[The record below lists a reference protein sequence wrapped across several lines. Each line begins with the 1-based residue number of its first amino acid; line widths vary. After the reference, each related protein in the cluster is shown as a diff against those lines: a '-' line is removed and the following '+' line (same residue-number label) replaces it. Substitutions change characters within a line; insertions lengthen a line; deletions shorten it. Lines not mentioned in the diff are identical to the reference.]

1 MVHAPWSQLA
11 APLIGT
17 WCPGSSPWK
26 IKANPCEKTE
36 RLTFSWSVLVLP
48 LYELLT
54 LSLFIPKISQPVDT
68 RGHLWRS
75 PTRFGGTDTGNST
88 FARQV
93 GGHSFRVFRR
103 NFVAERKLALFLMID
118 TIELVCTSP
127 RCRCALRYVCT
138 SFCTRSAI
146 ESRLCKEPWL
156 GNFKHGAEDLADTD
170 RGQGQWDRPATRF
183 WKVQQHSATLSSTL
197 SDPVIFFN
205 SHSSYPPSAWFFI

>member
-1 MVHAPWSQLA
+1 MLFCGPCSLKSACSSTYRNLMPRKQSLENSKQIHVRKQKGWHSLGPSWF
-11 APLIGT
+11 
-17 WCPGSSPWK
+17 CP
-26 IKANPCEKTE
+26 CM
-36 RLTFSWSVLVLP
+36 
-48 LYELLT
+48 
-54 LSLFIPKISQPVDT
+54 
-68 RGHLWRS
+68 WRS

-93 GGHSFRVFRR
+93 GGHSLRVFRR
-103 NFVAERKLALFLMID
+103 NHFLWERFWAYQNLIVLSRAISD
-118 TIELVCTSP
+118 DRHTIERVCTSP

-170 RGQGQWDRPATRF
+170 RGQGQWDRHGQATRF

-205 SHSSYPPSAWFFI
+205 SHSS